1 MADSILRLQ
10 VESQEYDAK
19 LKRATEG
26 LQRYV
31 DGCRKVGGTLEVVE
45 KDTLEY
51 VKAIGQMETVSR
63 SATGKLSEMKK
74 AFTELSM
81 QYKQM
86 TDAER
91 QSPMGKALSQSL
103 DQLNGRIAE
112 TKRQMDDI
120 SRDMNGGGGLGGAL
134 DALAGKFGVNINQ
147 LAGWGAAIAAAAGS
161 AKIMKDAFF
170 ASEQNLDDWNR
181 TVYSAQSTYEAFLT
195 SLNTGDVSGFLN
207 NIDVIIGAAR
217 DAYNAIDRLQT
228 MQNIQ
233 SPKMSAKMAEVQR
246 METMLRTGRYIAPV
260 DGRKPA
266 MAEGTILTDAQ
277 KKRIADNLASAM
289 REIASLTKNEVKAS
303 TDAINALY
311 REQALRLGMSNKQF
325 MEGTKSMAAFE
336 ANLEKARKYQEFE
349 AAHTVLKQKYNPTLG
364 DYTTQMVRD
373 NAVNPYEKYKG
384 WAVFKDDGELYQQI
398 IQMISQRSASE
409 SGYYGQLARAYR
421 GINRAEGVS
430 PYGGGTSGSGKTTT
444 LTEKELTIQQQISKL
459 ETEAYTATE
468 ERRQEIAKLIQQLD
482 KELEKQKAIRDELHG
497 IRQETVEIIQGTN
510 IQTAAG
516 MGSYL
521 SLLKEQQGK
530 AQYGSAEYN
539 ALNAQIVDVNTL
551 NNLMKESVIAGVDSG
566 IFDAADILGAD
577 FWTRAME
584 GGVENID
591 WQSIVNKI
599 NEKRKE
605 AGFDAI
611 KLDFVTGNVSIDKGN
626 ESGAKQTT
634 EKHENQIGK
643 VVSGMTSITNSLQH
657 IGVEIPEGFNKVINI
672 MNIIQTIMTTVGS
685 FGSAGSFLSGIPL
698 IGGFFSLFGLANGGV
713 VHAANGFSG
722 IVPGNLMSGDQVPAL
737 LNSGEVVL
745 NRAQAGVLASDIR
758 QGSIG
763 YEGRTQ
769 AIIESDQIKLV
780 LRNGAQAR
788 GMTLSDY
795 LEL

>member
-45 KDTLEY
+45 KDTLDY

-63 SATGKLSEMKK
+63 SATGKLSEMKR

-81 QYKQM
+81 QYRQM
-86 TDAER
+86 TNAER

-112 TKRQMDDI
+112 TKRQMDEV
-120 SRDMNGGGGLGGAL
+120 SRDMNGGGGLGAAM
-134 DALAGKFGVNINQ
+134 DALAGKFGLNINQ

-161 AKIMKDAFF
+161 AKIARDAFF
-170 ASEQNLDDWNR
+170 QMESNIDEWGRITQSSGAVYETFLDTLNGGDWSNFFNNLSTAVRGARDLYDALDRVGSVKANNKAAIAITQLEIAQLRLAKQQGQNVDAQLKNATARLAALQKEGTDAGKVAGRTMIKETVRNNYNTTRGANPITEGTLERVTDEILKGGQKTFDKYARIYEELKRKAEVMITTYGPGGVQNVNR
-181 TVYSAQSTYEAFLT
+181 TVDLKRLT
-195 SLNTGDVSGFLN
+195 DEE
-207 NIDVIIGAAR
+207 R
-217 DAYNAIDRLQT
+217 
-228 MQNIQ
+228 
-233 SPKMSAKMAEVQR
+233 K
-246 METMLRTGRYIAPV
+246 RYI
-260 DGRKPA
+260 
-266 MAEGTILTDAQ
+266 
-277 KKRIADNLASAM
+277 
-289 REIASLTKNEVKAS
+289 
-303 TDAINALY
+303 
-311 REQALRLGMSNKQF
+311 
-325 MEGTKSMAAFE
+325 
-336 ANLEKARKYQEFE
+336 
-349 AAHTVLKQKYNPTLG
+349 
-364 DYTTQMVRD
+364 
-373 NAVNPYEKYKG
+373 
-384 WAVFKDDGELYQQI
+384 
-398 IQMISQRSASE
+398 
-409 SGYYGQLARAYR
+409 LARAITEGETRIQKGTEMYAQAVTESTSAAR
-421 GINRAEGVS
+421 EEFKGNRYALVGTS
-430 PYGGGTSGSGKTTT
+430 GTSGSRATKTEV
-444 LTEKELTIQQQISKL
+444 TEKELSIQQQISKL

-468 ERRQEIAKLIQQLD
+468 ERRKEIAKLIQQLD

-497 IRQETVEIIQGTN
+497 IRQETAEIVQGTN
-510 IQTAAG
+510 IQTQSG
-516 MGSYL
+516 ISEYL

-551 NNLMKESVIAGVDSG
+551 NNLMKESVRAGVDSG
-566 IFDAADILGAD
+566 IFDAADELGRD

-591 WQSIVNKI
+591 WQSIVDKI

-605 AGFDAI
+605 AGLDAI
-611 KLDFVTGNVSIDKGN
+611 KLDFVTGNVSIDKGK
-626 ESGAKQTT
+626 ESEVKQTT

-672 MNIIQTIMTTVGS
+672 MNIIQTILTTVGS

-722 IVPGNLMSGDQVPAL
+722 IVPGNLMSGDQIPAL

-745 NRAQAGVLASDIR
+745 NRAQAGVLASDMR

-769 AIIESDQIKLV
+769 AVIESDQIKLV

-795 LEL
+795 LEI